1 MSREAGTAGVCGKVA
16 AMGLGLMMSPP
27 GGWSGHTGAALVDK
41 TQLLSWERQAKT
53 AVERENWPLAAERLG
68 RLLEEAPDTWAFWRL
83 YGQVLREL
91 GRVVDAEAALVSAV
105 KRCPDDKLEEAR
117 ELLLELADLR
127 LADGRPEDAARALR
141 RVLQREPH
149 QWEALYLMGNAFM
162 DVGAHAE
169 AVSAYRQSLATQ
181 PFERELWWNF
191 AIALEKVGDRAG
203 AATAYEAYLK
213 QAVDLGADEREEV
226 GALITRLRSL

>member
-1 MSREAGTAGVCGKVA
+1 
-16 AMGLGLMMSPP
+16 MSPP
-27 GGWSGHTGAALVDK
+27 GGWSGHTGASLVDK

-68 RLLEEAPDTWAFWRL
+68 RLLEAAPDTWAFWRL

-91 GRVVDAEAALVSAV
+91 GRVSEAEAALVSAV
-105 KRCPDDKLEEAR
+105 KRCPDEALEESR

-127 LADGRPEDAARALR
+127 LADRRPEDAARALR

>member
-1 MSREAGTAGVCGKVA
+1 MPAPGVR
-16 AMGLGLMMSPP
+16 
-27 GGWSGHTGAALVDK
+27 SGHGGFVLVDK
-41 TQLLSWERQAKT
+41 RQLLSWERQAKT

-68 RLLEEAPDTWAFWRL
+68 RLLEEAPETWAFWRL

-91 GRVVDAEAALVSAV
+91 GRVQEAEAALVSAV
-105 KRCPDDKLEEAR
+105 KRCPEEAVEEAR

-141 RVLQREPH
+141 RVLQSEPQ

-169 AVSAYRQSLATQ
+169 AVKAYQQGLATQ

-213 QAVDLGADEREEV
+213 QARGLDEAEREEV
-226 GALITRLRSL
+226 GALIARLRST

>member
-1 MSREAGTAGVCGKVA
+1 MVGVCGKVA
-16 AMGLGLMMSPP
+16 ALGLGLMMSPP

-41 TQLLSWERQAKT
+41 RQLLSWERQAKT

-91 GRVVDAEAALVSAV
+91 GRVEEAEAALVSAV
-105 KRCPDDKLEEAR
+105 KRCPEEAVEDAR

-127 LADGRPEDAARALR
+127 LADGRPEDAVRALR
-141 RVLQREPH
+141 RVLSREPK
-149 QWEALYLMGNAFM
+149 QWEALFLLGNAFA

-169 AVSAYRQSLATQ
+169 AVNAYRQSLATQ

-191 AIALEKVGDRAG
+191 AVALERVEDRHG
-203 AATAYEAYLK
+203 AAAAYEAYLK
-213 QAVDLGADEREEV
+213 QARELDEGEREEV
-226 GALITRLRSL
+226 GALIARLRSP